1 MKPKIG
7 LTASTAT
14 ADPADHREAL
24 LDEALQETFPASDPI
39 AVSLDGTVRRAPDP
53 NFDPQ
58 DPDTPWQKRGRIARG
73 ARTTA
78 PARGLG
84 RGARRNDRAG
94 SGK

>member
-39 AVSLDGTVRRAPDP
+39 AVSLDGTGPA
-53 NFDPQ
+53 
-58 DPDTPWQKRGRIARG
+58 G
-73 ARTTA
+73 ARSKLRS
-78 PARGLG
+78 ARSGHAVAK
-84 RGARRNDRAG
+84 ARKNRAG
-94 SGK
+94 STHHSAGTWTWPRSPKK